1 MLGMHSPPSEVGSDQ
16 SRHAHGHQLF
26 SNAVGI
32 SWYGTILGEAG
43 SMNDTT
49 ARAIQIERPVIV
61 TEHARGFDGYLARP
75 TNGRGPGLVIFS
87 EMWGV
92 APSKTEMADYY
103 AKRGWCA
110 YVPNMFWRSAFTG
123 VVPFEEADRAWQR
136 LNAFDWQHAA
146 HDARVAVQ
154 WLRRQT
160 FSSGRVAAIGFCM
173 GGRTAFLAAAR
184 GGADAGISLYALG
197 IAEHLDE
204 LQTIRT
210 PLQLHYGLNDEHI
223 PKSEIDAIIAAAQ
236 DNRDVEVYLYPGAEH
251 GFFTKG
257 RPAFN
262 DEAVAAAT
270 ARIER
275 LFSTLS

>member
-1 MLGMHSPPSEVGSDQ
+1 MKIAMAP
-16 SRHAHGHQLF
+16 
-26 SNAVGI
+26 
-32 SWYGTILGEAG
+32 
-43 SMNDTT
+43 
-49 ARAIQIERPVIV
+49 AIQIERPVIV
-61 TEHARGFDGYLARP
+61 TEDGRSFDGYLARP
-75 TNGRGPGLVIFS
+75 ANGRSPGLVIFS

-92 APSKTEMADYY
+92 APSKTEMAQDY

-110 YVPNMFWRSAFTG
+110 YAPNMFWRSGFTG

-146 HDARVAVQ
+146 DDARVAVH
-154 WLRRQT
+154 WLRTQA

-184 GGADAGISLYALG
+184 GGVDASISLYALG
-197 IAEHLDE
+197 IAKHLDE
-204 LQTIRT
+204 LRMITT

-223 PKSEIDAIIAAAQ
+223 PKSEIDAVIAAAKG
-236 DNRDVEVYLYPGAEH
+236 NRNVEAHLYPGAEH

-262 DEAVAAAT
+262 VKAVAAAT
-270 ARIER
+270 AHIER
-275 LFSTLS
+275 LLSTLT